1 MDGTRTSASGW
12 MLSTMLTILASW
24 LLAAAIPANAQGTKG
39 QNAVYSAPGTCCKG
53 SSSFIDASMFA
64 TTPPPP
70 IDFCKVLNWVLT
82 HGYPATGAVI
92 DARGLSST
100 NTSMTCMASPW
111 AGITNPPPSTILLP
125 ATGGSTPTPIIIPST
140 WALPNNTRL
149 IGEGDGITSTGFT
162 LGTTIQAVANSFSG
176 SSMIQFGA
184 SAGVCLPPNA
194 VSVCSGI
201 SVEKLTL
208 DGQGQ
213 AINGITNQLA
223 GVQSYVDHVSL
234 YRILGTGLS
243 VSLGANDS
251 GPYSNIAFDLGSVS
265 GASSTVCASINGL
278 TGTRGIHGLSC
289 IAENNDP
296 QAAVLLD
303 SSNNSIED
311 VRIVGFYDGIRVGA
325 NNNAQSNVLV
335 NIYGDTTEPTC
346 KPTCFVPIHV
356 VHIYNVG
363 NVVTDLSIMGL
374 SNAAANTT
382 TIDDDLTGTSLSDT
396 SVGIYALGQ
405 AINGG
410 HSRYTTSPNTAHW
423 TVGTAGPS
431 GSCHQGSLYSC
442 TGASNACSH
451 ALWVC
456 VPGPTWSVVR

>member
-1 MDGTRTSASGW
+1 
-12 MLSTMLTILASW
+12 
-24 LLAAAIPANAQGTKG
+24 
-39 QNAVYSAPGTCCKG
+39 
-53 SSSFIDASMFA
+53 
-64 TTPPPP
+64 
-70 IDFCKVLNWVLT
+70 
-82 HGYPATGAVI
+82 
-92 DARGLSST
+92 
-100 NTSMTCMASPW
+100 
-111 AGITNPPPSTILLP
+111 
-125 ATGGSTPTPIIIPST
+125 
-140 WALPNNTRL
+140 
-149 IGEGDGITSTGFT
+149 
-162 LGTTIQAVANSFSG
+162 
-176 SSMIQFGA
+176 
-184 SAGVCLPPNA
+184 
-194 VSVCSGI
+194 
-201 SVEKLTL
+201 VEKLTL

-423 TVGTAGPS
+423 TVGTAGPN

-442 TGASNACSH
+442 TGPSNACSH